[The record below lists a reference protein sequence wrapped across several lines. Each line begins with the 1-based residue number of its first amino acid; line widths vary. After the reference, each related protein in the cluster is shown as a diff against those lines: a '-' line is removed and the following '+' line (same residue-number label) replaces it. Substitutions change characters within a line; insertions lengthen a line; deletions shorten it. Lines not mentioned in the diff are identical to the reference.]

1 MTVHLVNRTE
11 HLASVAKL
19 VAQDDVVIF
28 TAPEIDAEL
37 LHILPNESVTIRF
50 LEGTLVHNAHKG
62 THQTA
67 ELISETDW
75 VRYTAANE
83 PVISWG

>member
-37 LHILPNESVTIRF
+37 LHILPNESVTVRF
-50 LEGTLVHNAHKG
+50 LEGTLVHNAHIG

>member
-28 TAPEIDAEL
+28 TAPEIDAKL
-37 LHILPNESVTIRF
+37 LHILPNESVTVHV
-50 LEGTLVHNAHKG
+50 LEGTLIHLS
-62 THQTA
+62 
-67 ELISETDW
+67 LIH
-75 VRYTAANE
+75 
-83 PVISWG
+83 I

>member
-37 LHILPNESVTIRF
+37 LHILPNESVTVHV
-50 LEGTLVHNAHKG
+50 LEGTLMHNAHPG
-62 THQTA
+62 SHQTA